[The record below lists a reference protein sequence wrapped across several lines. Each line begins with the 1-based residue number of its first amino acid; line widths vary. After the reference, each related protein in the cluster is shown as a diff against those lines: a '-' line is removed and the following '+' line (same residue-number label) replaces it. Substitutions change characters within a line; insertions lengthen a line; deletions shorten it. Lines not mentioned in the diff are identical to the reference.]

1 MGRIFLKPHC
11 FLLLKLQTHAFYL
24 KKGLERKNEQLLGKC
39 GLTSRLALVAH
50 LYHQTE
56 TTGIMKTI
64 QTIIGSFRNIL
75 RLNTIKETPQLIAI
89 SQENFC
95 QNMAITDYYCDE
107 NNLFL

>member
-1 MGRIFLKPHC
+1 MWSNFKAC
-11 FLLLKLQTHAFYL
+11 F
-24 KKGLERKNEQLLGKC
+24 G
-39 GLTSRLALVAH
+39 H

-75 RLNTIKETPQLIAI
+75 RLNTIKETPQLIELVKKI
-89 SQENFC
+89 FC

-107 NNLFL
+107 NNLYNY